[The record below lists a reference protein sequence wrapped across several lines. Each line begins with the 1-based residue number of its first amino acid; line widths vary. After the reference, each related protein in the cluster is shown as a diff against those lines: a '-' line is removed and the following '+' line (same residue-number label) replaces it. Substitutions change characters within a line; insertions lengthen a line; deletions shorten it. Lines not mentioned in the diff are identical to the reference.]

1 VPVIAILGGLLAAAC
16 FATATL
22 CSSRSSRLIP
32 PSSVLAWVMVT
43 GLVVTVPALLAVGP
57 PQQVATSR
65 WGLLGW
71 LALSG
76 TGNVVGLLLAYTAL
90 RTGKVAVIAPIV
102 STEGAL
108 AALLAVVAGEHL
120 GTASAVLLV
129 VIALG
134 VTLAAAAPAGPAQV
148 DTASPVGPVQVET
161 ASPVR
166 RHPVVLA
173 VLAALAFGASLFATG
188 RASVDLP
195 IPWVLL
201 PARAIGVL
209 ALALPL
215 ALQGR
220 LRLTR
225 AAVPL
230 VVAGGLCEV
239 VGFGAF
245 AVGSRH
251 GLAVAA
257 VLTSQ
262 FAAISGVAAYV
273 LFRERLTRLQ
283 VSGVSIVVVGVAA
296 LTAVRA

>member
-1 VPVIAILGGLLAAAC
+1 MPVIAILGGLLAAGC

-57 PQQVATSR
+57 PDHVAMSV
-65 WGLLGW
+65 WGW
-71 LALSG
+71 LAVSG

-120 GTASAVLLV
+120 GAASAVLLV

-134 VTLAAAAPAGPAQV
+134 VTLAAAAPADPAQVDTVPPAGPAQV
-148 DTASPVGPVQVET
+148 DTAPPG
-161 ASPVR
+161 R
-166 RHPVVLA
+166 RHHPVVLA

-215 ALQGR
+215 AVQGR

-225 AAVPL
+225 AALPL

-257 VLTSQ
+257 VLASQ
-262 FAAISGVAAYV
+262 FAAISGVAAYL

>member
-1 VPVIAILGGLLAAAC
+1 VPVIAILGGLLAAGC

-43 GLVVTVPALLAVGP
+43 GLVVTVPALLVVGP
-57 PQQVATSR
+57 PDHVATSV
-65 WGLLGW
+65 WGW

-108 AALLAVVAGEHL
+108 AALLAVVAGERL
-120 GTASAVLLV
+120 GAPSAVLLV

-134 VTLAAAAPAGPAQV
+134 VTLAAAAPEGPAQV
-148 DTASPVGPVQVET
+148 DAPSPG
-161 ASPVR
+161 R

-201 PARAIGVL
+201 PARVIGVL
-209 ALALPL
+209 VLALPL

-245 AVGSRH
+245 AIGSRH

-257 VLTSQ
+257 VLASQ
-262 FAAISGVAAYV
+262 FAAISGVAAYL